1 MQMLTQLQERKLAF
15 VRAHA
20 RWMGIDL
27 IATGNQLCAQRRK
40 HHLSQEFLSELFDA
54 VGDSASRIA
63 ISNWENGKK
72 LPSLKHVVF
81 LSVLYGCSLDELV
94 VSRGPRP
101 ARPFFVS
108 FEYRYHEVILSHIY
122 LRKPLL

>member
-94 VSRGPRP
+94 VSTRRSREAEDRDQPVL
-101 ARPFFVS
+101 FLF
-108 FEYRYHEVILSHIY
+108 HLNIVIM
-122 LRKPLL
+122 R